1 MNGPETLRPLSDH
14 LNVQVGFGLQNIDLV
29 RHTKRHQ
36 TLVWSWVSQSG
47 VYTMEIL
54 ARQPRFSIACC
65 TTARSLPPV
74 EPAAARVQA
83 RIHTGSGHEGTAG
96 EISGTPFLVSRF

>member
-14 LNVQVGFGLQNIDLV
+14 LNVQFGFGLQNIDLV

-36 TLVWSWVSQSG
+36 TLVWFWVSQSG
-47 VYTMEIL
+47 VYTMQIL

-65 TTARSLPPV
+65 ITARSLS
-74 EPAAARVQA
+74 PAMTATLAREAPRGTVKATQLHQA
-83 RIHTGSGHEGTAG
+83 
-96 EISGTPFLVSRF
+96 